1 MGAPARAVRFKQADL
16 TRAIKGVEAAGA
28 RWGRIEIAKD
38 GNIIILPESAEAKQ
52 DLNPWDEE

>member
-1 MGAPARAVRFKQADL
+1 MGAHARQVRFKQADL

-38 GNIIILPESAEAKQ
+38 GSIVILPADSAPEQ
-52 DLNPWDEE
+52 DSNPWDDE

>member
-1 MGAPARAVRFKQADL
+1 MGAHTRAVRFKQADL

-38 GNIIILPESAEAKQ
+38 GKIVILPESAEPAQ
-52 DLNPWDEE
+52 DHNPWDEE